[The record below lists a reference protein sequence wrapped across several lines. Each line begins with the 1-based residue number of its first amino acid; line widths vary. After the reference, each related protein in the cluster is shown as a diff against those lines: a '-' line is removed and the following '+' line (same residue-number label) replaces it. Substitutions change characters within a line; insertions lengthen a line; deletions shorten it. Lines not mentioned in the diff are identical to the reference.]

1 MSLAAVK
8 STVDEDITAFGESL
22 DSVDSSAINTE
33 ENRADWMAALDQYD
47 KAKRSS
53 EAMKTPAEAATVT
66 EALDEGRFRVACVQ
80 ARLSG
85 SRFRTAVRPASSMP
99 ATA

>member
-33 ENRADWMAALDQYD
+33 ENRADWMAALDRVRQGETILGGD
-47 KAKRSS
+47 EDAGGGRHRHG
-53 EAMKTPAEAATVT
+53 
-66 EALDEGRFRVACVQ
+66 ALDEGRFRVACVQ
-80 ARLSG
+80 AD
-85 SRFRTAVRPASSMP
+85 
-99 ATA
+99 